1 MTELNMKT
9 SIFFLVVFFFWKGEG
24 GGGGVVGV
32 ENFFNLE
39 LTFQP
44 KTVQN
49 YEKKSGPPKISKSRN
64 KQNVLLAV

>member
-1 MTELNMKT
+1 M
-9 SIFFLVVFFFWKGEG
+9 
-24 GGGGVVGV
+24 GGVVGV

-49 YEKKSGPPKISKSRN
+49 YEKKKVDRQKYLNHVMNRMFCSRF
-64 KQNVLLAV
+64 KRLIGSE